1 MILHTDIQGDGEPI
15 LLLHGMAASARYW
28 DPLISLFKSSN
39 RVITMDLLGYGRS
52 PMPKNVVY
60 DYETHIKAI
69 TDTLKSLNINQP
81 VILVSHSMGALI
93 ALRLARQ
100 HPELVEKLVTIGMP
114 IYDTDFAAR
123 QDITRGKKLPKLVYY
138 GWTSKTLCTLWC
150 GWLQP
155 ISRHIA
161 PLYLRHVPK
170 KVAQDSVM
178 HTWQSYSESLHH
190 IIEHQDV
197 SGDIKQIKLPV
208 SMVYGDQ
215 DRSAHASLLGPLQKK
230 PNIKT
235 IELKGTHQIVHE
247 QPEEIAKIV
256 TR

>member
-1 MILHTDIQGDGEPI
+1 MILHSNVQGSGKPI

-28 DPLISLFKSSN
+28 DPLIRLFKTSN
-39 RVITMDLLGYGRS
+39 KVITMDLLGYGRS

-60 DYETHIKAI
+60 DYETHTKAI
-69 TDTLKSLNINQP
+69 TDTLESLNINQP
-81 VILVSHSMGALI
+81 VIVVGHSMGALI

-100 HPELVEKLVTIGMP
+100 HPDLVKKLVTVGMP
-114 IYDTDFAAR
+114 VYDTDFAAR

-150 GWLQP
+150 SLLRP

-170 KVAQDSVM
+170 KVAQDSVL
-178 HTWQSYSESLHH
+178 HTWQSYSQSLHN

-197 SGDIKQIKLPV
+197 AGDIKLINLPIV
-208 SMVYGDQ
+208 VVFGDQ
-215 DRSAHASLLGPLQKK
+215 DRPARASLLGALQSK
-230 PNIKT
+230 PNITT
-235 IELKGTHQIVHE
+235 IKLQGTHQIVHE
-247 QPEEIAKIV
+247 KPEVIAKII
-256 TR
+256 TG